1 MIYSIKPHS
10 LSVIDDDDDDDNSS
24 VSRHPLQL
32 FYFLLYVCVCGSRNL
47 AFIIF
52 HYWLS
57 YINRVNKNKYQTNSN
72 KKIKIQHSSLFLCL
86 LQILQLHI
94 KIT

>member
-10 LSVIDDDDDDDNSS
+10 LSVIDDDDNSS

-57 YINRVNKNKYQTNSN
+57 YINRVNKNKYQTKKQNST
-72 KKIKIQHSSLFLCL
+72 QSSLFVFVTNPTTTTY
-86 LQILQLHI
+86 I
-94 KIT
+94 